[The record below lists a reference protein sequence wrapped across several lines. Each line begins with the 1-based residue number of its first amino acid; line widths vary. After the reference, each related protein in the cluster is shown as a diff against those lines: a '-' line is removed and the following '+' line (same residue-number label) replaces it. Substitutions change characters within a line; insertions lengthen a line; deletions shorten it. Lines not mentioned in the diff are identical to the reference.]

1 MDTTTASAASKG
13 LVRRFIDEVMN
24 DGHLERIDDLV
35 DENFVN
41 HNEVGSG
48 ESQTHIGREPFRLEI
63 QRVRDAFPDLHVE
76 ILQTIAE
83 GDLVSVRLVAS
94 GTHLGSIGASMS
106 TGRHGRIVS
115 YTTYRVQDGRLVE
128 RWNLMDRLAML
139 QQLGVMPA

>member
-1 MDTTTASAASKG
+1 MDDEAENQRSRD
-13 LVRRFIDEVMN
+13 LVARFINEVLTN
-24 DGHLERIDDLV
+24 GHLELIPELV
-35 DENFVN
+35 CEDFVN

-48 ESQTHIGREPFRLEI
+48 EAQSRVGREAFRVEI
-63 QRVRDAFPDLHVE
+63 QRVRDAFPDLDVE
-76 ILQTIAE
+76 IIQMIAE
-83 GDLVSVRLVAS
+83 GPLVSVRTVAS

-115 YTTYRVQDGRLVE
+115 YTTYRVADGRLAE